1 MTTNAAPGEKFFND
15 AVHGVIQLPPL
26 CVKVVDTPQFQRLR
40 FIKQLGTCYLVYPSS
55 CSNRFEHSIGVC
67 HIAGQLARALQSRQ
81 PELKISNEDVLSVQL
96 AGLCHDLGHGPFSH
110 LWEAFVNK
118 ARPENKW
125 THESASI
132 QMFNHLIKVNNLEA
146 EFRKYSLEEEDIL
159 FIKELIDGPRDSSA
173 AAWPY
178 KGRTSDK
185 AFLYEIVSNKR
196 TGVDVDKWDYF
207 LRDSHSLGIKVTFD
221 YYRLLHFSRVIDFE
235 GEGLQICYQDK
246 EVDTLYDMFHTRRTL
261 HRTAYQHRV
270 VKIIDLMLVDAFCY
284 ADKHIHF
291 KDKEGK
297 IYYLADVCYNMDAY
311 TNLVDDVFHQ
321 IIRAEG
327 EHQDLMKAKE
337 IIERILTRRLYVS
350 IGHTQPTSGDI
361 KKEKLVEEL
370 VRNRPQDSS
379 LTRNDFD
386 IQEVWLNYGMG
397 DKNPIECIKFFNKKN
412 PQAAS
417 SIKREEVSEML
428 PQRFQEVE
436 YWMIL
441 KSDSQHYMTARK
453 MFEDSC
459 SQLGLEFSHEVDPT
473 HLSSFAPVE
482 FSRGVKFKF
491 FIYVDL

>member
-1 MTTNAAPGEKFFND
+1 FGT
-15 AVHGVIQLPPL
+15 
-26 CVKVVDTPQFQRLR
+26 R
-40 FIKQLGTCYLVYPSS
+40 FILSGTLYLLGSLFRCNLNTYQLQCGIFFSPFRFLKALGPVYFVFPAAAQ
-55 CSNRFEHSIGVC
+55 NRFEHCLGVC
-67 HIAGQLARALQSRQ
+67 HIAGQLASALRLRQ
-81 PELKISNEDVLSVQL
+81 PELNITDKDVLCVQL

-110 LWEAFVNK
+110 LWEVFVNK

-132 QMFNHLIKVNNLEA
+132 QMFDHLLKANNLHG
-146 EFRKYSLEEEDIL
+146 EFRKYDLEDEDII
-159 FIKELIDGPRDSSA
+159 FIKELISGPTDSSIA
-173 AAWPY
+173 EWPY

-235 GEGLQICYQDK
+235 GEGLQICYQKK
-246 EVDTLYDMFHTRRTL
+246 EVDTLYDMFHARCLL

-270 VKIIDLMLVDAFCY
+270 VKIIDSMLVDAFCY
-284 ADKHIHF
+284 ADKHIQF

-297 IYYLADVCYNMDAY
+297 KYYLADVCNDMDAY

-327 EHQDLMKAKE
+327 EHPDLMKAKE
-337 IIERILTRRLYVS
+337 IIERILTRRLYVN

-361 KKEKLVEEL
+361 KKEKLMETL
-370 VRNRPQDSS
+370 VSNIPQDSS

-386 IQEVWLNYGMG
+386 IQEVRRNYGMG
-397 DKNPIECIKFFNKKN
+397 DKNPIECVRFYNKNN
-412 PQAAS
+412 PKAAS
-417 SIKREEVSEML
+417 RIKREEVSKML
-428 PQRFQEVE
+428 PQRFQEVD
-436 YWMIL
+436 YWLIL

-459 SQLGLEFSHEVDPT
+459 SQLGLEFSDDVDPT
-473 HLSSFAPVE
+473 HLASFAPIE
-482 FSRGVKFKF
+482 FSNGR
-491 FIYVDL
+491 